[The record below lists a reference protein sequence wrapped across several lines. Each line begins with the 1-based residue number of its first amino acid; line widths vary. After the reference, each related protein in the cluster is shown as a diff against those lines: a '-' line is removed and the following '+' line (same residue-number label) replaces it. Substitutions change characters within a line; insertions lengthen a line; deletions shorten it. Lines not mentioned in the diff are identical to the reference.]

1 MSQEYEI
8 DRILY
13 INYYNRNGDFL
24 GRIKI
29 DKTVKELQEEYERW
43 FPDGGETVEYFPS
56 ISNVMQAPLIFP
68 RNNKKEYN
76 YVQHPARND

>member
-1 MSQEYEI
+1 MLQEYEI

-13 INYYNRNGDFL
+13 ISYYNGNGDFL

-29 DKTVKELQEEYERW
+29 DKTAKELQEEYERC

-68 RNNKKEYN
+68 RNNKKEN
-76 YVQHPARND
+76 SYVQKR